1 MLQEIPYKQHP
12 AVDKGRRIWNPG
24 GAGDYIYQDGF
35 YQDVHPHLSES
46 GSMNYWDMQKS
57 FWKTPIGV
65 AIWIILLVAILGGG
79 LLALNLFASPYPI
92 IEHFDAKPILVSPGE
107 AANLSWSVIGASQ
120 VEISHGIG
128 QVESKGFRI
137 LSPSET
143 TIYTLMALN
152 GTRNRSA
159 DVRVMMQS

>member
-1 MLQEIPYKQHP
+1 LELGQ
-12 AVDKGRRIWNPG
+12 
-24 GAGDYIYQDGF
+24 AGDYIYQD
-35 YQDVHPHLSES
+35 VHPHLNES

-107 AANLSWSVIGASQ
+107 PSNLSWSVIGASQ
-120 VEISHGIG
+120 VEINHGIG

-159 DVRVMMQS
+159 GVRVMVQT

>member
-1 MLQEIPYKQHP
+1 LEL
-12 AVDKGRRIWNPG
+12 G
-24 GAGDYIYQDGF
+24 GGGEYI
-35 YQDVHPHLSES
+35 YQDVHPHLNES

-57 FWKTPIGV
+57 FWKTPTGV
-65 AIWIILLVAILGGG
+65 AIWITSLVVILGGG

-107 AANLSWSVIGASQ
+107 PANLSWSVIGASL
-120 VEISHGIG
+120 VEINHGIG

-143 TIYTLMALN
+143 TTYTLMALN

-159 DVRVMMQS
+159 DVRVMVQT

>member
-1 MLQEIPYKQHP
+1 LEL
-12 AVDKGRRIWNPG
+12 G
-24 GAGDYIYQDGF
+24 GAGEYI

-92 IEHFDAKPILVSPGE
+92 IEHFDAKPILVSLGE
-107 AANLSWSVIGASQ
+107 PANLSWSVIGASQ
-120 VEISHGIG
+120 VEINQGIG
-128 QVESKGFRI
+128 QVELKGFRI
-137 LSPSET
+137 LYPSET

-159 DVRVMMQS
+159 DVRVMVQS

>member
-1 MLQEIPYKQHP
+1 MELGQ
-12 AVDKGRRIWNPG
+12 
-24 GAGDYIYQDGF
+24 AGDYIYQD
-35 YQDVHPHLSES
+35 VHPHLNES

-107 AANLSWSVIGASQ
+107 PSNLSWSVIGASQ
-120 VEISHGIG
+120 VEINHGIG

-159 DVRVMMQS
+159 GVRVMVQT

>member
-1 MLQEIPYKQHP
+1 
-12 AVDKGRRIWNPG
+12 
-24 GAGDYIYQDGF
+24 
-35 YQDVHPHLSES
+35 
-46 GSMNYWDMQKS
+46 MNYWDMQKS

-65 AIWIILLVAILGGG
+65 AIWIILLAAILGGG

-92 IEHFDAKPILVSPGE
+92 IEQFDAKPILVSPGE
-107 AANLSWSVIGASQ
+107 PANLSWSVIGASR

-137 LSPSET
+137 MSPSET
-143 TIYTLMALN
+143 TIYTLMAIN

-159 DVRVMMQS
+159 DVRVMVQS